1 MRKARMF
8 AAQVA
13 VLCASLVVAAG
24 VGAAA
29 LQLSSLIPEYPRSEL
44 VEYEDEKEIKTH
56 EIIMGTLK
64 KSGGIVEPEASEF
77 VVGRRIASTWYIP
90 NEQRTRL
97 VKNFFRDRLA
107 EKGEIVF
114 ECSGY
119 DCGSSNYWANNVF
132 DRSILYGPEQNQHYF
147 LTRIDDEHTYYVA
160 TYVALRGTRK
170 LYAHADVIISER
182 EQEVLSGAGIV
193 EGLQSKGRVVI
204 DAGAI
209 DESVDNVVEAM
220 RLAPSMRIAVV
231 SHLGRERG
239 ESVPQT
245 IARSEEIAKAFVDSL
260 IERGVNQ
267 TRVQAY
273 GVGPLS
279 PLDRDIV
286 ERLEL
291 VLISNDAAS

>member
-1 MRKARMF
+1 MF
-8 AAQVA
+8 AARVVGLLA
-13 VLCASLVVAAG
+13 LWMVAAG
-24 VGAAA
+24 VRAAA
-29 LQLSSLIPEYPRSEL
+29 LELSSLIPEYPRSEL

-77 VVGRRIASTWYIP
+77 VVGRRVASTWYIP

-97 VKNFFRDRLA
+97 VRDFFRERLA
-107 EKGEIVF
+107 GKGEIVF

-132 DRSILYGPEQNQHYF
+132 HRSILYGPEQDQHYF
-147 LTRIDDEHTYYVA
+147 LTRIDDKHTYYVA
-160 TYVALRGTRK
+160 TYIALRGTRK
-170 LYAHADVIISER
+170 LYAHTDVVISER
-182 EQEVLSGAGIV
+182 EPEVLSGAGIV

-209 DESVDNVVEAM
+209 DESIDNVVEAM
-220 RLAPSMRIAVV
+220 RLAPLMRIAVV
-231 SHLGRERG
+231 SHLRRQRG
-239 ESVPQT
+239 ESVPQA
-245 IARSEEIAKAFVDSL
+245 IARSEVIAQEFVDSL
-260 IERGVNQ
+260 IEHGVNR

-279 PLDRDIV
+279 PIDRDIV